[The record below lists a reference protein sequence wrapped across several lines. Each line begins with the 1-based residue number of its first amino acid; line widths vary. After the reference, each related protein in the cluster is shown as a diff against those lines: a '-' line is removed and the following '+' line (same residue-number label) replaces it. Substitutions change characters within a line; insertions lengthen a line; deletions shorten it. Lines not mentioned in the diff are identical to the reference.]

1 MALQILQKTLDASTY
16 CPICKGAMFWVEAEE
31 YDIEI
36 LFHQC
41 SYCEHQIFPNQER
54 NCHCDS
60 CSKNR
65 RSKIKEAKAQEARN
79 KHRKANDEE
88 VKDLDSLS
96 FLTKLFLLSILDT
109 QVTDSNTHKEYI
121 DWDDPNVKF
130 APFTPN
136 YHFQNSFVKHLVKE
150 NILIQVDDEN
160 EEQKYYL
167 NVRLDGYADPSLS
180 YITIQLRR
188 WFMENL
194 SYGVPFRDSEEV
206 KEAMRFVL
214 YQEVVQFMQFY
225 CKTWNVKISGNKGFQ
240 TLIYRLFD
248 SLAVGQI
255 YYMIQNALDYL
266 HSKNLLKPLN
276 DNFINTN
283 YLKKTIEGYRERSI
297 KEKWET
303 SVLPR
308 PSMLQLSKMSEI
320 LLYKFLGYD
329 DKIFVEP
336 IWHSWKKIEPR
347 LRFYST
353 KRCMGCGGSDMEVQY
368 DSQGAVSLLCNTC
381 KHQDHYF
388 FE

>member
-1 MALQILQKTLDASTY
+1 MTLQILQKTLDSSTY

-31 YDIEI
+31 YDIDI

-41 SYCEHQIFPNQER
+41 SYCEHQIFPNGER
-54 NCHCDS
+54 NCHCDA
-60 CSKNR
+60 CSKSR
-65 RSKIKEAKAQEARN
+65 RSKIKETKAQEVRK

-88 VKDLDSLS
+88 IKNLESLS

-109 QVTDSNTHKEYI
+109 QVNESNTHKEYI
-121 DWDDPNVKF
+121 DWDDTKF
-130 APFTPN
+130 QYFTPN
-136 YHFQNSFVKHLVKE
+136 YHFQNSFIKHLVAE
-150 NILIQVDDEN
+150 NVLIQVDDTN

-180 YITIQLRR
+180 YVTIQLRR
-188 WFMENL
+188 WFTENL

-206 KEAMRFVL
+206 KEALRFIL
-214 YQEVVQFMQFY
+214 YQEVVQFMHFY
-225 CKTWNVKISGNKGFQ
+225 CKTWNVKISGNKGLQ
-240 TLIYRLFD
+240 TLVYRLFEG
-248 SLAVGQI
+248 LAVGQV
-255 YYMIQNALDYL
+255 YYMIQNGLEYL

-276 DNFINTN
+276 DGFINTN
-283 YLKKTIEGYRERSI
+283 YLKKTIEGYRDRSL

-303 SVLPR
+303 TVLPR
-308 PSMLQLSKMSEI
+308 PPMLQLSKMSEI

-329 DKIFVEP
+329 ENIFVEP

-353 KRCMGCGGSDMEVQY
+353 KRCMGCGGNDMEVQY
-368 DSQGAVSLLCNTC
+368 DSDGAVSLLCNTC

-388 FE
+388 FK